1 MILGKFFHIDFGFIL
16 GKDPKVY
23 PPPLKLCSEMVEG
36 NKTKQSKYYFF
47 KPKFHKSGMG
57 GKNSEGYM
65 LFQKKCIAAYL
76 YLRKYAKLILN
87 LFHLMLDSG
96 IKVRI

>member
-1 MILGKFFHIDFGFIL
+1 
-16 GKDPKVY
+16 
-23 PPPLKLCSEMVEG
+23 
-36 NKTKQSKYYFF
+36 
-47 KPKFHKSGMG
+47 MG

-65 LFQKKCIAAYL
+65 LFQKKCVAAYL

-96 IKVRI
+96 IKVFKLIKNCNVDLILGYLARRFGKNDCQILFGGKR

>member
-1 MILGKFFHIDFGFIL
+1 MKNI
-16 GKDPKVY
+16 
-23 PPPLKLCSEMVEG
+23 
-36 NKTKQSKYYFF
+36 
-47 KPKFHKSGMG
+47 GMG

-96 IKVRI
+96 IKVRIKPRIIICIWF